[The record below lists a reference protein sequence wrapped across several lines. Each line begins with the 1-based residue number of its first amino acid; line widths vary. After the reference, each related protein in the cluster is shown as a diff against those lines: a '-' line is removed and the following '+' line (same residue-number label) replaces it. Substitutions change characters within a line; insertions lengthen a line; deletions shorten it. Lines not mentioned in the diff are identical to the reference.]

1 MREEKIVMER
11 LFKRHDEE
19 IAAVPMSM
27 IRSMMQ
33 VIDWSSRLLIIK
45 GAKGVGKSTL
55 MQQYIKM
62 NFKAG
67 DRSVLYCSADS
78 SYFST
83 HTLLDTADTF
93 VMLGGKHLFI
103 DEVHKY
109 HGWSREIKEMYD
121 THKNL
126 HIVLSG
132 SSLLQLNDGDADLS
146 RRMIS
151 YMMPGLSFREF
162 LRFDQGVEIEPV
174 PLKELLGSADEFC
187 SDVKC
192 KCLPVKLFKQYLQ
205 GGFYPFYF
213 ENRKTYP
220 VQVENVV
227 NYIIDYELPAFRN
240 MDVGNTRKLKA
251 LLRILAQLVPYEIDV
266 SKLSRATS
274 MERATIMRYL
284 KNMEEAKLICRLFQ
298 NLDTISDLQKPDKIL
313 LDNPNLLYVLSDK
326 VPEIGT
332 VRETFFCNQLISA
345 GHKVEYGGLRTG
357 DFKIDGDVVIEVGGA
372 EKGYEQIRNE
382 KNAYIAADDI
392 DSAVFRKIPLWA
404 FGFLY

>member
-1 MREEKIVMER
+1 MEK

-62 NFKAG
+62 NFATG

-83 HTLLDTADTF
+83 HTLLDTADAF
-93 VMLGGKHLFI
+93 VMLGGKRLFI

-109 HGWSREIKEMYD
+109 RGWSREIKEIYD

-126 HIVLSG
+126 QIVLSG

-162 LRFDQGVEIEPV
+162 LRFDQGVEFETV
-174 PLKELLGSADEFC
+174 SLKELLESPGELCSA
-187 SDVKC
+187 VKS

-205 GGFYPFYF
+205 GGIYPFYF
-213 ENRKTYP
+213 ENRGTYP
-220 VQVENVV
+220 IRVENVV

-240 MDVGNTRKLKA
+240 IDVGNTRKLKA
-251 LLRILAQLVPYEIDV
+251 LLHILAQLVPYELDV

-274 MERATIMRYL
+274 MERATIMKYL

-313 LDNPNLLYVLSDK
+313 LDNPNLLYILSDK
-326 VPEIGT
+326 IPEIGT
-332 VRETFFCNQLISA
+332 VRETFFCNQLISS
-345 GHKVEYGGLRTG
+345 GHKVEYGGLKTG

-372 EKGYEQIRNE
+372 EKGYGQIKNE

-392 DSAVFRKIPLWA
+392 DTAVFHKIPLWA

>member
-1 MREEKIVMER
+1 MEK

-27 IRSMMQ
+27 VRSMMR

-67 DRSVLYCSADS
+67 DRNVLYCSADS

-93 VMLGGKHLFI
+93 VMLGGRYLFI

-146 RRMIS
+146 RRMVP
-151 YMMPGLSFREF
+151 YVMPGLSFREF
-162 LRFDQGVEIEPV
+162 LRFDQGVEINPV
-174 PLKELLGSADEFC
+174 SLTELLDSPDEFC
-187 SDVKC
+187 SAVKD
-192 KCLPVKLFKQYLQ
+192 KCLPVRLFKQYLQ

-213 ENRKTYP
+213 ENRNTYP

-240 MDVGNTRKLKA
+240 IDVGNTRKLKA
-251 LLRILAQLVPYEIDV
+251 LLHILAQLVPYEIDV
-266 SKLSRATS
+266 SKLSRAAS
-274 MERATIMRYL
+274 MERATIMKYL

-313 LDNPNLLYVLSDK
+313 LDNPNLLYILSDK
-326 VPEIGT
+326 IPEIGT

-345 GHKVEYGGLRTG
+345 GHKVEYGGLKTG

-372 EKGYEQIRNE
+372 DKGYEQIRNE
-382 KNAYIAADDI
+382 NNAYIAADDI
-392 DSAVFRKIPLWA
+392 DSAIFRKIPLWA

>member
-1 MREEKIVMER
+1 MEK

-19 IAAVPMSM
+19 ISAAPMSM
-27 IRSMMQ
+27 IRSMMD

-62 NFKAG
+62 NYRTE

-83 HTLLDTADTF
+83 HTLLDTADRF
-93 VMLGGKHLFI
+93 VMLGGRHLFI

-109 HGWSREIKEMYD
+109 RGWSREIKEIYD

-126 HIVLSG
+126 RIVLSG

-146 RRMIS
+146 RRMVP
-151 YMMPGLSFREF
+151 YVMPGLSFKEF
-162 LRFDQGVEIEPV
+162 LRFDQDVEIEPIS
-174 PLKELLGSADEFC
+174 LKDLLGASGEYCAMVRD
-187 SDVKC
+187 
-192 KCLPVKLFKQYLQ
+192 KCLPVKSFKEYLR

-213 ENRKTYP
+213 ENHRTYP

-240 MDVGNTRKLKA
+240 IEVGNTRKLKA
-251 LLRILAQLVPYEIDV
+251 LLCILAQMVPYEIDI

-274 MERATIMRYL
+274 MERPTIMKYL

-313 LDNPNLLYVLSDK
+313 LDNPNLLYILSDK
-326 VPEIGT
+326 GPEIGT
-332 VRETFFCNQLISA
+332 VRESFFCNQLISA
-345 GHKVEYGGLRTG
+345 GHRVEYGGLKTG
-357 DFKIDGDVVIEVGGA
+357 DFKIDGDIIVEVGGA
-372 EKGYEQIRNE
+372 DKGYEQIKNE
-382 KNAYIAADDI
+382 NNAYIAADDI
-392 DSAVFRKIPLWA
+392 DSSFFRKIPLWA
-404 FGFLY
+404 FGCLY

>member
-1 MREEKIVMER
+1 MEK

-19 IAAVPMSM
+19 IAAAPMSM
-27 IRSMMQ
+27 IRSMMN

-62 NFKAG
+62 NYKTE

-83 HTLLDTADTF
+83 HTLLDTADQF
-93 VMLGGKHLFI
+93 AMLGGRHLFI

-109 HGWSREIKEMYD
+109 RGWSQEIKEIYD
-121 THKNL
+121 SHKNL
-126 HIVLSG
+126 KIVLSG

-146 RRMIS
+146 RRMVP
-151 YMMPGLSFREF
+151 YVMPGLSFREF
-162 LRFDQGVEIEPV
+162 LRFDQDVEIESVSLNDLLSAPGEYCAAV
-174 PLKELLGSADEFC
+174 KKE
-187 SDVKC
+187 
-192 KCLPVKLFKQYLQ
+192 CLPVKSFKEYLR

-213 ENRKTYP
+213 ENRRTYP

-240 MDVGNTRKLKA
+240 IEVGNTRKLKA
-251 LLRILAQLVPYEIDV
+251 LLRILAQMVPYEIDI

-274 MERATIMRYL
+274 MERPTIMKYL

-298 NLDTISDLQKPDKIL
+298 NLDTISDLQKPDKIF
-313 LDNPNLLYVLSDK
+313 LDNPNLLYILSDRS
-326 VPEIGT
+326 PEVGT
-332 VRETFFCNQLISA
+332 VRESFFCNQLISA
-345 GHKVEYGGLRTG
+345 GHRVEYGGLKTG
-357 DFKIDGDVVIEVGGA
+357 DFKIDGDIIVEVGGA
-372 EKGYEQIRNE
+372 DKGYDQIKNE
-382 KNAYIAADDI
+382 NNAYIAADDI
-392 DSAVFRKIPLWA
+392 DTSYFRKIPLWA
-404 FGFLY
+404 FGCLY

>member
-1 MREEKIVMER
+1 MEK

-19 IAAVPMSM
+19 IAAAPMSM
-27 IRSMMQ
+27 IRSMMN

-62 NFKAG
+62 NYKSE

-83 HTLLDTADTF
+83 HTLLDTADQF
-93 VMLGGKHLFI
+93 AMLGGRHLFI

-109 HGWSREIKEMYD
+109 RGWSREIKEIYD
-121 THKNL
+121 SHKNL
-126 HIVLSG
+126 KIVLSC

-146 RRMIS
+146 RRMVP
-151 YMMPGLSFREF
+151 YVMPGLSFREF
-162 LRFDQGVEIEPV
+162 LRFDQDVEIEPV
-174 PLKELLGSADEFC
+174 TLNDLLSAPGEYC
-187 SDVKC
+187 AAVKK
-192 KCLPVKLFKQYLQ
+192 KCLPVKSFKEYLR

-213 ENRKTYP
+213 ENRRTYP
-220 VQVENVV
+220 IQVENVV

-240 MDVGNTRKLKA
+240 IEVGNTRKLKA
-251 LLRILAQLVPYEIDV
+251 LLRILAQMVPYEIDI

-274 MERATIMRYL
+274 MERPTIMKYL

-313 LDNPNLLYVLSDK
+313 LDNPNLLYILSDK
-326 VPEIGT
+326 GPEIGT
-332 VRETFFCNQLISA
+332 VRESFFCNQLISA
-345 GHKVEYGGLRTG
+345 GHRVEYGGLKTG
-357 DFKIDGDVVIEVGGA
+357 DFKIDGDIIVEVGGA
-372 EKGYEQIRNE
+372 DKGYDQIKNE
-382 KNAYIAADDI
+382 NNAYIAADDI
-392 DSAVFRKIPLWA
+392 DSSFFRKIPLWA
-404 FGFLY
+404 FGCLY

>member
-1 MREEKIVMER
+1 MEK

-27 IRSMMQ
+27 VRSMMR

-67 DRSVLYCSADS
+67 DRNVLYCSADS

-93 VMLGGKHLFI
+93 VMLGGRYLFI

-126 HIVLSG
+126 HIVLSC

-146 RRMIS
+146 RRMVP
-151 YMMPGLSFREF
+151 YVMPGLSFREF
-162 LRFDQGVEIEPV
+162 LRFDQGVEINPV
-174 PLKELLGSADEFC
+174 SLTELLDSPDEFC
-187 SDVKC
+187 SAVKD
-192 KCLPVKLFKQYLQ
+192 KCLPVRLFKQYLQ

-213 ENRKTYP
+213 ENRNTYP

-240 MDVGNTRKLKA
+240 IDVGNTRKLKA
-251 LLRILAQLVPYEIDV
+251 LLHILAQLVPYEIDV
-266 SKLSRATS
+266 SKLSRAAS
-274 MERATIMRYL
+274 MERATIMKYL

-313 LDNPNLLYVLSDK
+313 LDNPNLLYILSDK
-326 VPEIGT
+326 IPEIGT

-345 GHKVEYGGLRTG
+345 GHKVEYGGLKTG

-372 EKGYEQIRNE
+372 DKGYEQIRNE
-382 KNAYIAADDI
+382 NNAYIAADDI
-392 DSAVFRKIPLWA
+392 DSAIFRKIPLWA

>member
-1 MREEKIVMER
+1 MEK

-19 IAAVPMSM
+19 IAAAPMSM
-27 IRSMMQ
+27 IRSMMN

-62 NFKAG
+62 NYKTE

-83 HTLLDTADTF
+83 HTLLDTADQF
-93 VMLGGKHLFI
+93 AMLGGRHLFI

-109 HGWSREIKEMYD
+109 RGWSREIKEIYD
-121 THKNL
+121 SHKNL
-126 HIVLSG
+126 KIVLSG

-146 RRMIS
+146 RRMVP
-151 YMMPGLSFREF
+151 YVMPGLSFREF
-162 LRFDQGVEIEPV
+162 LRFDQDVEIESVSLNDLLSAPGEYCAAV
-174 PLKELLGSADEFC
+174 KKE
-187 SDVKC
+187 
-192 KCLPVKLFKQYLQ
+192 CLPVKSFKEYLR

-213 ENRKTYP
+213 ENRRTYP

-240 MDVGNTRKLKA
+240 IEVGNTRKLKA
-251 LLRILAQLVPYEIDV
+251 LLRILAQMVPYEIDI

-274 MERATIMRYL
+274 MERPTIMKYL

-313 LDNPNLLYVLSDK
+313 LDNPNLLYILSDRS
-326 VPEIGT
+326 PEVGT
-332 VRETFFCNQLISA
+332 VRESFFCNQLISA
-345 GHKVEYGGLRTG
+345 GHRVEYGGLKTG
-357 DFKIDGDVVIEVGGA
+357 DFKIDGDIIVEVGGA
-372 EKGYEQIRNE
+372 DKGYDQIKNE
-382 KNAYIAADDI
+382 NNAYIAADDI
-392 DSAVFRKIPLWA
+392 DTSYFRKIPLWA
-404 FGFLY
+404 FGCLY

>member
-1 MREEKIVMER
+1 MEK

-19 IAAVPMSM
+19 IAAAPMSM
-27 IRSMMQ
+27 IRSMMN

-62 NFKAG
+62 NYKTE

-83 HTLLDTADTF
+83 HTLLDTADQF
-93 VMLGGKHLFI
+93 AMLGGRHLFI

-109 HGWSREIKEMYD
+109 RGWSREIKEIYD
-121 THKNL
+121 SHKNL
-126 HIVLSG
+126 KIVLSG

-146 RRMIS
+146 RRMVP
-151 YMMPGLSFREF
+151 YVMPGLSFREF
-162 LRFDQGVEIEPV
+162 LRFDQDVEIESVSLNDLLSAPREYCAAV
-174 PLKELLGSADEFC
+174 KKE
-187 SDVKC
+187 
-192 KCLPVKLFKQYLQ
+192 CLPVKSFKEYLR

-213 ENRKTYP
+213 ENRRTYP

-240 MDVGNTRKLKA
+240 IEVGNTRKLKA
-251 LLRILAQLVPYEIDV
+251 LLRILAQMVPYEIDI

-274 MERATIMRYL
+274 MERPTIMKYL

-298 NLDTISDLQKPDKIL
+298 NLDTISDLQKPDKIF
-313 LDNPNLLYVLSDK
+313 LDNPNLLYILSDRS
-326 VPEIGT
+326 PEVGT
-332 VRETFFCNQLISA
+332 VRESFFCNQLISA
-345 GHKVEYGGLRTG
+345 GHRVEYGGLKTG
-357 DFKIDGDVVIEVGGA
+357 DFKIDGDIIVEVGGA
-372 EKGYEQIRNE
+372 DKGYDQIKNE
-382 KNAYIAADDI
+382 NNAYIAADDI
-392 DSAVFRKIPLWA
+392 DTSYFRKIPLWA
-404 FGFLY
+404 FGCLY

>member
-1 MREEKIVMER
+1 MEK

-19 IAAVPMSM
+19 IAAAPMSM
-27 IRSMMQ
+27 IRSMMG

-62 NFKAG
+62 NYKTE

-83 HTLLDTADTF
+83 HTLLDTADQF
-93 VMLGGKHLFI
+93 AMLGGRHLFI

-109 HGWSREIKEMYD
+109 RGWSREIKEIYD

-126 HIVLSG
+126 KIVLSG

-146 RRMIS
+146 RRMVP
-151 YMMPGLSFREF
+151 YVMPGLSFREF
-162 LRFDQGVEIEPV
+162 LRFDQDVEIEPV
-174 PLKELLGSADEFC
+174 SLDDLLGASGEYCTA
-187 SDVKC
+187 VKD
-192 KCLPVKLFKQYLQ
+192 KCLPVKSFKQYLQ

-213 ENRKTYP
+213 ENSRTYP

-240 MDVGNTRKLKA
+240 IEVGNTRKLKA
-251 LLRILAQLVPYEIDV
+251 LLRILAQMVPYEIDI

-274 MERATIMRYL
+274 MERPTIIKYL

-313 LDNPNLLYVLSDK
+313 LDNPNLLYILSDK
-326 VPEIGT
+326 GPEIGT
-332 VRETFFCNQLISA
+332 VVSRSSVIS
-345 GHKVEYGGLRTG
+345 
-357 DFKIDGDVVIEVGGA
+357 
-372 EKGYEQIRNE
+372 
-382 KNAYIAADDI
+382 
-392 DSAVFRKIPLWA
+392 
-404 FGFLY
+404 

>member
-1 MREEKIVMER
+1 MEK

-27 IRSMMQ
+27 VRSMMR

-67 DRSVLYCSADS
+67 DRNVLYCSADS

-93 VMLGGKHLFI
+93 VMLGGRYLFI

-146 RRMIS
+146 RRMVP
-151 YMMPGLSFREF
+151 YVMPGLSFREF
-162 LRFDQGVEIEPV
+162 LRFDQGVEIDSV
-174 PLKELLGSADEFC
+174 SLKELLDSPDEFC
-187 SDVKC
+187 SAVKD
-192 KCLPVKLFKQYLQ
+192 KCLPVRLFKQYLQ

-213 ENRKTYP
+213 ENRNTYP

-240 MDVGNTRKLKA
+240 IDVGNTRKLKA
-251 LLRILAQLVPYEIDV
+251 LLHILAQLVPYEIDV
-266 SKLSRATS
+266 SKLSRAAS
-274 MERATIMRYL
+274 MERATIMKYL

-313 LDNPNLLYVLSDK
+313 LDNPNLLYILSDK
-326 VPEIGT
+326 IPEIGT

-345 GHKVEYGGLRTG
+345 GHKVEYGGLKTG

-372 EKGYEQIRNE
+372 DKGYEQIRNE
-382 KNAYIAADDI
+382 NNAYIAADDI
-392 DSAVFRKIPLWA
+392 DSAIFRKIPLWA

>member
-1 MREEKIVMER
+1 MEK

-19 IAAVPMSM
+19 IAAAPMSM
-27 IRSMMQ
+27 IRSMMN

-55 MQQYIKM
+55 MQQYIKR
-62 NFKAG
+62 NYQAG

-83 HTLLDTADTF
+83 HTLLDTADRF
-93 VMLGGKHLFI
+93 VMLGGRHLFI

-109 HGWSREIKEMYD
+109 RGWSREIKEIYD
-121 THKNL
+121 SHKNL
-126 HIVLSG
+126 RIVLSG

-146 RRMIS
+146 RRMIP
-151 YMMPGLSFREF
+151 YVMPGLSFREY
-162 LRFDQGVEIEPV
+162 LRFDQGVEIEPIS
-174 PLKELLGSADEFC
+174 LNDLLDTSGEYCAA
-187 SDVKC
+187 VKD
-192 KCLPVKLFKQYLQ
+192 KCLPVKSFKEYLQ

-213 ENRKTYP
+213 ENRRTYP

-240 MDVGNTRKLKA
+240 IEVGNTRKLKA
-251 LLRILAQLVPYEIDV
+251 LLRILAQMVPYEIDI

-274 MERATIMRYL
+274 MERPTIMKYL

-313 LDNPNLLYVLSDK
+313 LDNPNLLYVLSDMN
-326 VPEIGT
+326 PEIGT
-332 VRETFFCNQLISA
+332 VRESFFCNQLISA
-345 GHKVEYGGLRTG
+345 GHRVEYGGLKTG
-357 DFKIDGDVVIEVGGA
+357 DFKIDGDIVVEVGGA
-372 EKGYEQIRNE
+372 DKGYDQIKNE
-382 KNAYIAADDI
+382 NGAYIAADDI
-392 DSAVFRKIPLWA
+392 ESTFFRKIPLWA
-404 FGFLY
+404 FGCLY

>member
-1 MREEKIVMER
+1 MEK

-19 IAAVPMSM
+19 ISAAPMSM
-27 IRSMMQ
+27 IRSMMD

-62 NFKAG
+62 NYRTE

-83 HTLLDTADTF
+83 HTLLETADRF
-93 VMLGGKHLFI
+93 VMLGGRHLFI

-109 HGWSREIKEMYD
+109 RGWSREIKEIYD

-126 HIVLSG
+126 RIVLSG

-146 RRMIS
+146 RRMVP
-151 YMMPGLSFREF
+151 YVMPGLSFREF
-162 LRFDQGVEIEPV
+162 LRFDQDVEIEPIS
-174 PLKELLGSADEFC
+174 LKDLLGASGEYCATVRD
-187 SDVKC
+187 
-192 KCLPVKLFKQYLQ
+192 KCLPVRSFKEYLR

-213 ENRKTYP
+213 ENHRTYP

-240 MDVGNTRKLKA
+240 IEVGNTRKLKA
-251 LLRILAQLVPYEIDV
+251 LLRILAQMVPYEIDI

-274 MERATIMRYL
+274 MERPTIIKYL

-313 LDNPNLLYVLSDK
+313 LDNPNLLYILSDK
-326 VPEIGT
+326 GPEIGT
-332 VRETFFCNQLISA
+332 VRESFFCNQLISA
-345 GHKVEYGGLRTG
+345 GHRVEYGGLKTG
-357 DFKIDGDVVIEVGGA
+357 DFKIDGDIIVEVGGA
-372 EKGYEQIRNE
+372 DKGYDQIKNE
-382 KNAYIAADDI
+382 NNAYIAADDI
-392 DSAVFRKIPLWA
+392 DSSFFRKIPLWA
-404 FGFLY
+404 FGCLY

>member
-1 MREEKIVMER
+1 MEK

-19 IAAVPMSM
+19 IAAAPMSM
-27 IRSMMQ
+27 IRSMMN

-62 NFKAG
+62 NYKSE

-83 HTLLDTADTF
+83 HTLLDTADQF
-93 VMLGGKHLFI
+93 AMLGGRHLFI

-109 HGWSREIKEMYD
+109 RGWSREIKEIYD
-121 THKNL
+121 SHKNL
-126 HIVLSG
+126 KIVLSC

-146 RRMIS
+146 RRMVP
-151 YMMPGLSFREF
+151 YVMPGLSFREF
-162 LRFDQGVEIEPV
+162 LRFDQDVEIEPV
-174 PLKELLGSADEFC
+174 TLNDLLSAPGEYC
-187 SDVKC
+187 AAVKK
-192 KCLPVKLFKQYLQ
+192 KCLPVKSFKEYLR

-213 ENRKTYP
+213 ENRRTYP
-220 VQVENVV
+220 IQVENVV

-240 MDVGNTRKLKA
+240 IEVGNTRKLKA
-251 LLRILAQLVPYEIDV
+251 LLRILAQMVPYEIDI

-274 MERATIMRYL
+274 MERPTIMKYL

-313 LDNPNLLYVLSDK
+313 LDNPNLLYILSDK
-326 VPEIGT
+326 GPEIGT
-332 VRETFFCNQLISA
+332 VRESFFCNQLISA
-345 GHKVEYGGLRTG
+345 GHRVEYGGLKTG
-357 DFKIDGDVVIEVGGA
+357 DFKIDGDIIVEVGGA
-372 EKGYEQIRNE
+372 DKGYDQIKNE
-382 KNAYIAADDI
+382 NNAYIAADDI
-392 DSAVFRKIPLWA
+392 DSSFFRKIPLWA
-404 FGFLY
+404 LGCLY

>member
-1 MREEKIVMER
+1 MEK

-27 IRSMMQ
+27 VRSMMR

-78 SYFST
+78 SYFSA

-93 VMLGGKHLFI
+93 VMLGGRYLFI

-146 RRMIS
+146 RRMVP
-151 YMMPGLSFREF
+151 YVMPGLSFREF
-162 LRFDQGVEIEPV
+162 LRFDQGVEIDPV
-174 PLKELLGSADEFC
+174 SLKELLDSPDEFC
-187 SDVKC
+187 STVKD
-192 KCLPVKLFKQYLQ
+192 KCLPVRLFKQYLQ

-213 ENRKTYP
+213 ENRNTYP

-240 MDVGNTRKLKA
+240 IDVGNTRKLKA
-251 LLRILAQLVPYEIDV
+251 LLHILAQLVPYEIDV
-266 SKLSRATS
+266 SKLSRAAS
-274 MERATIMRYL
+274 MERATIMKYL

-313 LDNPNLLYVLSDK
+313 LDNPNLLYILSDK
-326 VPEIGT
+326 IPEIGT
-332 VRETFFCNQLISA
+332 VRETYFCNQLISA
-345 GHKVEYGGLRTG
+345 GHKVEYGGLKTG
-357 DFKIDGDVVIEVGGA
+357 DFKIDGDIVIEVGGA
-372 EKGYEQIRNE
+372 DKGYEQIRNE
-382 KNAYIAADDI
+382 NNAYIAADDI
-392 DSAVFRKIPLWA
+392 DSAIFRKIPLWA